1 MSFNIFS
8 ASYSCAAMLF
18 AEQRT
23 TATKIGM
30 SRRTTRG
37 IGLPLQGRAK
47 NFPLEL
53 LCTHRWPL
61 PLALLDLLDL
71 LDVRALDDA
80 DAQTLDAC
88 EDQGASR
95 RDRATADFDAN
106 LLRDRKSVV

>member
-1 MSFNIFS
+1 
-8 ASYSCAAMLF
+8 
-18 AEQRT
+18 
-23 TATKIGM
+23 
-30 SRRTTRG
+30 
-37 IGLPLQGRAK
+37 
-47 NFPLEL
+47 
-53 LCTHRWPL
+53 L

-106 LLRDRKSVV
+106 LLRSPPTLSAIHTPAPFNIRRRVLSGRLAGGCRLVDGFFPRLGRFRFMPSLNPPTTEVGT